1 MKNRNSQFFKDSL
14 LKNSSII
21 FIGTMV
27 VHVFTYLFQITMGRM
42 LSVQTFGEMNA
53 LFSTMIIFGVPF
65 ASITNYIAKNISH
78 LHAIGKNKQANDLII
93 KSYKN
98 LFIAGAI
105 IVFLGASFS
114 EYISEYLKIKSITP
128 ILLLFLSIL
137 VSIIIP
143 INTGVLQGFQRFKM
157 LSFLS
162 AGTGFFRYV
171 ICVALVVAGFGLN
184 GIMVGTILS
193 VMLMGYISFIPIKR
207 HLKTGRDP
215 IKHDEGNSLSLSF
228 VIPIFLANLS
238 FAILTQGDIVLVKYF
253 FTPHEAGIYSSAA
266 VIGKA
271 IMYLPGAIVMSLFP
285 MVASNKAKAEGTL
298 HLILKALSITLLL
311 SGGGA
316 VILYLFPDLIVSIF
330 FGDRFTSAIPI
341 IGIFAIAMLPMAVIM
356 IVMNYNMAK
365 DGRYFAYMML
375 VCAAIQV
382 AGIIKFHD
390 SLVSVLKVI
399 LYSGLFC
406 MIILFMLLAIE
417 YYRGRLYNLV
427 SSIKFNK

>member
-1 MKNRNSQFFKDSL
+1 M
-14 LKNSSII
+14 
-21 FIGTMV
+21 
-27 VHVFTYLFQITMGRM
+27 
-42 LSVQTFGEMNA
+42 QTFGEMNA

-65 ASITNYIAKNISH
+65 ASITNYNAKNISH
-78 LHAIGKNKQANDLII
+78 LHALGKNKQANDLII

-98 LFIAGAI
+98 LFIAGVI

-114 EYISEYLKIKSITP
+114 EYISEYMRIKSITP

-162 AGTGFFRYV
+162 AGAGLFRYV

-193 VMLMGYISFIPIKR
+193 VLLIGYISFIPIKR
-207 HLKTGRDP
+207 HLKIGRDS
-215 IKHDEGNSLSLSF
+215 IEQDGGNSLSF
-228 VIPIFLANLS
+228 AIPIFLANLS

-271 IMYLPGAIVMSLFP
+271 IMYLPGAIVISLFP
-285 MVASNKAKAEGTL
+285 MVASNKARAEGTL
-298 HLILKALSITLLL
+298 HLILKALAITLLL

-316 VILYLFPDLIVSIF
+316 VILYLFPDVIVSIF

-341 IGIFAIAMLPMAVIM
+341 IGLFAMAMLPMAVIM

-365 DGRYFAYMML
+365 DGRYFAYVML
-375 VCAAIQV
+375 ACAAIQI

-390 SLVSVLKVI
+390 SLVTVLKVI

-406 MIILFMLLAIE
+406 MIVLFMLLAIE
-417 YYRGRLYNLV
+417 YYRGKIYNLA
-427 SSIKFNK
+427 SSITSNK

>member
-1 MKNRNSQFFKDSL
+1 MNNPLQLKDNLFKTGSL
-14 LKNSSII
+14 I
-21 FIGTMV
+21 FLGTMTANI
-27 VHVFTYLFQITMGRM
+27 FGYLFQITMGRM

-65 ASITNYIAKNISH
+65 VSITNYIAKNISH
-78 LHAIGKNKQANDLII
+78 LHAMGKNKQANDLII

-114 EYISEYLKIKSITP
+114 GYISESMKIKSITP

-143 INTGVLQGFQRFKM
+143 VNTGVLQGFQRFKM

-171 ICVALVVAGFGLN
+171 ICVALVAAGIGLN
-184 GIMVGTILS
+184 GIMVGIILS
-193 VMLMGYISFIPIKR
+193 VLLVGYISFIPIKR
-207 HLKTGRDP
+207 HLKIGRDS
-215 IKHDEGNSLSLSF
+215 IKQDGGNSLSF
-228 VIPIFLANLS
+228 VIPIILANLS

-266 VIGKA
+266 VIGKVV
-271 IMYLPGAIVMSLFP
+271 MYLPGAIVIALFP
-285 MVASNKAKAEGTL
+285 MVASNKTKAEGTL
-298 HLILKALSITLLL
+298 HLILKALAITLLL

-316 VILYLFPDLIVSIF
+316 VILYLFPELIVSIF

-341 IGIFAIAMLPMAVIM
+341 IGLFAIAMLPMAVIM

-365 DGRYFAYMML
+365 GGRYFAYVML
-375 VCAAIQV
+375 ACAVIQI
-382 AGIIKFHD
+382 AGIINFHD
-390 SLVSVLKVI
+390 SPVSVLKVI

-417 YYRGRLYNLV
+417 YYRGKLYNLA
-427 SSIKFNK
+427 SSITSNK

>member
-1 MKNRNSQFFKDSL
+1 MRRKDDL
-14 LKNSSII
+14 FKNSFLI

-27 VHVFTYLFQITMGRM
+27 VHVFNYLFQITMGRM

-65 ASITNYIAKNISH
+65 VSITNYIAKNISH
-78 LHAIGKNKQANDLII
+78 LHAMGKNKQANDLII

-114 EYISEYLKIKSITP
+114 GYISESMKIKSITP

-143 INTGVLQGFQRFKM
+143 VNTGVLQGFQRFKM

-171 ICVALVVAGFGLN
+171 ICVALVAVGIGLN

-193 VMLMGYISFIPIKR
+193 ALLMGYISFIPIKR
-207 HLKTGRDP
+207 HLKIGRDS
-215 IKHDEGNSLSLSF
+215 IKQDEGNSLSF

-238 FAILTQGDIVLVKYF
+238 FAILIQGDIVLVKYF

-271 IMYLPGAIVMSLFP
+271 VIYLPGAIVMSLFP
-285 MVASNKAKAEGTL
+285 MVASNKARAEGTL
-298 HLILKALSITLLL
+298 HLILKALAITLLL

-316 VILYLFPDLIVSIF
+316 VILYLFPELIVSIF

-341 IGIFAIAMLPMAVIM
+341 IGLFAIAMLPMAVIM

-365 DGRYFAYMML
+365 GGRYFAYVML
-375 VCAAIQV
+375 ACAAIQI
-382 AGIIKFHD
+382 AGIINFHD
-390 SLVSVLKVI
+390 SPVSILKVI

-417 YYRGRLYNLV
+417 YYRGKL
-427 SSIKFNK
+427 